1 MQPQRETPEFVQ
13 QLLASMDL
21 QKHSSS
27 KKPSSDKE
35 IKTDSSSDE
44 EEEPAIVKPNTVSPN
59 KYFGKRVSFD
69 YHNLKKIEK
78 PIFRRQSLANSGTQ
92 TDSFKKETE
101 AFKKDTEGLLVK
113 FDEKTEEI
121 KGEEKEPTKESE
133 ESKGKS
139 EETKKKSILK
149 NTCFA
154 ETLEV
159 GKIFIDKQFFQELME
174 RIGKECGENQE
185 FLREKL
191 SGMFAEFIGEK
202 MGNKGKETIGK
213 IIRVLIKKAFF
224 LWNFSYFF

>member
-21 QKHSSS
+21 KHTSN

-44 EEEPAIVKPNTVSPN
+44 EEEPAVVKPNTVSPN

-78 PIFRRQSLANSGTQ
+78 PIFRRQSLANSGTS
-92 TDSFKKETE
+92 TESFKKETE
-101 AFKKDTEGLLVK
+101 GFKKETEGLLVK

-121 KGEEKEPTKESE
+121 KGEEKEPMKDSE
-133 ESKGKS
+133 ESKGKF
-139 EETKKKSILK
+139 EESKKKSILK
-149 NTCFA
+149 NTCFS

-159 GKIFIDKQFFQELME
+159 GKIFIDKQYFQELIE

-191 SGMFAEFIGEK
+191 SVLFSEFIVEK
-202 MGNKGKETIGK
+202 MGSRGKETIGK
-213 IIRVLIKKAFF
+213 IIRVI
-224 LWNFSYFF
+224 